1 MYFNY
6 INKFQDTK
14 TVCEVKSRTIGHDLC
29 RAALLSRN
37 LNDQENKGW
46 TISLK
51 FVNDNEFYE
60 LNGFDYVFDLITEI
74 ENSPLFL
81 TLNSESFNY
90 LNSKKK
96 NESFT
101 K

>member
-1 MYFNY
+1 L
-6 INKFQDTK
+6 
-14 TVCEVKSRTIGHDLC
+14 CEIKSRTIGEDLC
-29 RAALLSRN
+29 RTALSSRS
-37 LNDQENKGW
+37 LTDQENKGW
-46 TISLK
+46 TISLR

-60 LNGFDYVFDLITEI
+60 LNGLDYVFDLITEI

-81 TLNSESFNY
+81 TLNSENFNY
-90 LNSKKK
+90 LSNKRK

>member
-1 MYFNY
+1 M
-6 INKFQDTK
+6 KAL
-14 TVCEVKSRTIGHDLC
+14 CEVKSQTTGQDLC
-29 RAALLSRN
+29 RTALLSRS
-37 LNDQENKGW
+37 LNDLEAKGW

-51 FVNDNEFYE
+51 FADDHEFYE
-60 LNGFDYVFDLITEI
+60 LNGLDYVFDLITEI

-90 LNSKKK
+90 LSLKKK
-96 NESFT
+96 NKSFT

>member
-1 MYFNY
+1 L
-6 INKFQDTK
+6 
-14 TVCEVKSRTIGHDLC
+14 CEIKSRTIGEDLC
-29 RAALLSRN
+29 RTGLSSRS
-37 LNDQENKGW
+37 LTDQENKGW
-46 TISLK
+46 TISLR

-60 LNGFDYVFDLITEI
+60 LNGLDYVFDLITEI

-81 TLNSESFNY
+81 TLNSENFNY
-90 LNSKKK
+90 LSNKRK